1 MPLNKD
7 GLEAGAVVD
16 FATLQRIKRQHK
28 GAQHAKPR
36 QEETAA
42 VRQSEQPEHEDSPKP
57 VSKKAPKKGSRSR
70 VKAETQ

>member
-28 GAQHAKPR
+28 GLQHAEPR

-42 VRQSEQPEHEDSPKP
+42 VHQSEQRSDEDPPKP
-57 VSKKAPKKGSRSR
+57 VSKKTPKKGSRSR
-70 VKAETQ
+70 VKAND